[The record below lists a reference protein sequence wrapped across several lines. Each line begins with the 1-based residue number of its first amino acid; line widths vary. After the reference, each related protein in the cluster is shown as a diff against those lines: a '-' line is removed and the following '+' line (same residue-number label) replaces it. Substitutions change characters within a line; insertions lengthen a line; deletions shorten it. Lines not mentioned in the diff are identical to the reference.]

1 MKVDRLVSIIMI
13 LLDGL
18 GFLLLQ
24 DIFFCRVL
32 DIRVTE
38 IMEPH
43 IPKIPCNPIAEI
55 LQFPQ
60 LYYPRYLYTS
70 SEFSPLSDAKNMKNR
85 PEKLQLSQKFRKPR
99 RRR

>member
-1 MKVDRLVSIIMI
+1 M
-13 LLDGL
+13 
-18 GFLLLQ
+18 
-24 DIFFCRVL
+24 
-32 DIRVTE
+32 TE
-38 IMEPH
+38 ILEPH

-85 PEKLQLSQKFRKPR
+85 PETLQMELRFRKPR
-99 RRR
+99 CRQ